1 MRPSRRTL
9 LATALCTALAAA
21 SPFAQAA
28 DAPITIMVG
37 GINKIIYLPAKLT
50 EALGYFKDAGLNV
63 ELQSQP
69 AGVDAE
75 NQLIAGAVQGV
86 VGFYDHTIDLQSK
99 GKEVQAI
106 AVFCKVPGE
115 VEMVSTKAAAAGFKS
130 MADAKGKTLGVT
142 GLGSSTDFL
151 TRYLADRQGVASK
164 DYSLL
169 PIGAGNTFIAAIKQ
183 DRVQAGMTTEPTVS
197 QLLKTGDAK
206 VLVDL
211 RTEEGT
217 KAALGGLYPA
227 ASLYVQNTWAE
238 SHKEEASKLAQA
250 FARTMAYIHTHT
262 AERDCRAGAA
272 RLLRQRQGPVCDGA
286 EILAA
291 DVHHRRPDAGRRPG
305 NGAQGARDLQTAGQE
320 QEHRP
325 VQDLQQRLPGSAQVI
340 MKNEL
345 PAGAGNTPA
354 IDFRDVSL
362 RFISAD
368 GNATVALRNF
378 SMSVAR
384 GEFVAIVGPTGCG
397 KSTTLNMITG
407 LLRPTVGEVRCHG
420 PAGAGHRPAHRLRV
434 PGRRGVPVA
443 QRDRQRRGRPAV
455 SRHAEEAGL

>member
-1 MRPSRRTL
+1 MHPSRRTL

-21 SPFAQAA
+21 APFAQAA

-86 VGFYDHTIDLQSK
+86 VGFYDHSIDLQSK
-99 GKEVQAI
+99 GKEVEAI

-169 PIGAGNTFIAAIKQ
+169 PVGAGNSFIASIKQ
-183 DRVQAGMTTEPTVS
+183 DRIQAGMTTEPTVS

-238 SHKEEASKLAQA
+238 AHKEQASKLAQA

-262 AERDCRAGAA
+262 AEQIAELMPRDYYGSDKALYVTALKSSLPMFTSDA
-272 RLLRQRQGPVCDGA
+272 RMPEGGPETVLKVLSTYKPLVKSA
-286 EILAA
+286 NINLSKTYTNAYLAS
-291 DVHHRRPDAGRRPG
+291 P
-305 NGAQGARDLQTAGQE
+305 
-320 QEHRP
+320 
-325 VQDLQQRLPGSAQVI
+325 
-340 MKNEL
+340 K
-345 PAGAGNTPA
+345 
-354 IDFRDVSL
+354 
-362 RFISAD
+362 
-368 GNATVALRNF
+368 
-378 SMSVAR
+378 
-384 GEFVAIVGPTGCG
+384 
-397 KSTTLNMITG
+397 
-407 LLRPTVGEVRCHG
+407 
-420 PAGAGHRPAHRLRV
+420 
-434 PGRRGVPVA
+434 
-443 QRDRQRRGRPAV
+443 
-455 SRHAEEAGL
+455 

>member
-9 LATALCTALAAA
+9 LTAALCTALAAA
-21 SPFAQAA
+21 APLAQAA

-115 VEMVSTKAAAAGFKS
+115 VELVSTKAAPTFKS

-169 PIGAGNTFIAAIKQ
+169 PVGAGNSFIAAIKQ
-183 DRVQAGMTTEPTVS
+183 DRIQAGMTTEPTVS
-197 QLLKTGDAK
+197 QMLKTGDAQ

-238 SHKEEASKLAQA
+238 AHKEQASRLAQA

-262 AERDCRAGAA
+262 AEQIAELVPRDYYGSDKALYVQALKSSLPMFTSDARMPAG
-272 RLLRQRQGPVCDGA
+272 GPETVLKVLATYKPLVKSKNIDLSKTYTNA
-286 EILAA
+286 YLAA
-291 DVHHRRPDAGRRPG
+291 P
-305 NGAQGARDLQTAGQE
+305 
-320 QEHRP
+320 
-325 VQDLQQRLPGSAQVI
+325 
-340 MKNEL
+340 K
-345 PAGAGNTPA
+345 
-354 IDFRDVSL
+354 
-362 RFISAD
+362 
-368 GNATVALRNF
+368 
-378 SMSVAR
+378 
-384 GEFVAIVGPTGCG
+384 
-397 KSTTLNMITG
+397 
-407 LLRPTVGEVRCHG
+407 
-420 PAGAGHRPAHRLRV
+420 
-434 PGRRGVPVA
+434 
-443 QRDRQRRGRPAV
+443 
-455 SRHAEEAGL
+455 